1 MAPQLSQTQRE
12 HIIALRSSG
21 CRVTDICRLT
31 GITKKT
37 IYLWLRRWE
46 EGGTLEGH
54 RRHMYPRATTAED
67 DEAIVAAHSADP
79 SLSTRVSSK
88 SYKISMDTVRRRLKE
103 AAKKR
108 SRPARKISTKA
119 DKEPRVK
126 IESANETRQVCPSC
140 HATLPDSF
148 QATQFRHEQ
157 IKSVIAKVYHF
168 LEREYEQ
175 LKSLHPETDWSPLS
189 RVRQRAAVATGVSE
203 PDVRDILSEESV
215 GLVVEQK
222 TPNKRAR
229 KITTE
234 ESSSDNDDDDDD
246 DRTSNDDDDS
256 DKQTEDVLPL
266 QDFGPETRTS
276 LEPEDSA
283 NNTVPETVCI
293 KQEPPDEPHSPDINY
308 SANSSAVEACRDDI
322 VRRDKQTT
330 ISQPAPHVHTQDP
343 LMIEVKLEEITIE
356 NEGIS

>member
-88 SYKISMDTVRRRLKE
+88 SYKI
-103 AAKKR
+103 
-108 SRPARKISTKA
+108 
-119 DKEPRVK
+119 
-126 IESANETRQVCPSC
+126 ESANETRQVCPSC

-148 QATQFRHEQ
+148 QATQSRHEQ
-157 IKSVIAKVYHF
+157 IKSIIAKVYHF

-203 PDVRDILSEESV
+203 PDVLHILSEESV
-215 GLVVEQK
+215 GLLVEQK

-229 KITTE
+229 KGTTE
-234 ESSSDNDDDDDD
+234 ES
-246 DRTSNDDDDS
+246 
-256 DKQTEDVLPL
+256 PL

-283 NNTVPETVCI
+283 NNTVSETVCI
-293 KQEPPDEPHSPDINY
+293 KQEPPDEPHSPDIN
-308 SANSSAVEACRDDI
+308 ANSSAVEVCSDDI

-343 LMIEVKLEEITIE
+343 LKIEVKLEEITIE

>member
-31 GITKKT
+31 GITIELDAHTYLVLAAEKT

-108 SRPARKISTKA
+108 SRPARKNNTKA

-148 QATQFRHEQ
+148 QATQSRHEQ

-215 GLVVEQK
+215 GLLTEQK
-222 TPNKRAR
+222 PPNKRAR
-229 KITTE
+229 KGTTE
-234 ESSSDNDDDDDD
+234 ESSSDNDDDDDG
-246 DRTSNDDDDS
+246 TSNDDDDS
-256 DKQTEDVLPL
+256 DKQTEGVCVPL

-293 KQEPPDEPHSPDINY
+293 KQEPPDEPHSPDI
-308 SANSSAVEACRDDI
+308 
-322 VRRDKQTT
+322 K
-330 ISQPAPHVHTQDP
+330 DP

>member
-1 MAPQLSQTQRE
+1 MPSCALIYCNTRYGTTTGPNCGLFSFPKLNRQERE
-12 HIIALRSSG
+12 KWVKFVQSERGEKKWLPSAASKLCSKHFKKD
-21 CRVTDICRLT
+21 DIYRGKTGRLML
-31 GITKKT
+31 KKGAVP
-37 IYLWLRRWE
+37 Y
-46 EGGTLEGH
+46 
-54 RRHMYPRATTAED
+54 
-67 DEAIVAAHSADP
+67 
-79 SLSTRVSSK
+79 
-88 SYKISMDTVRRRLKE
+88 
-103 AAKKR
+103 
-108 SRPARKISTKA
+108 SR
-119 DKEPRVK
+119 E
-126 IESANETRQVCPSC
+126 IESANKTRQVCPSC

-148 QATQFRHEQ
+148 QATQSRHEQ
-157 IKSVIAKVYHF
+157 IKSIIAKVYHF

-215 GLVVEQK
+215 GLLVEQK

-246 DRTSNDDDDS
+246 RTSNDDDDS
-256 DKQTEDVLPL
+256 DKQTEDALKL
-266 QDFGPETRTS
+266 QDFGPETLTTS
-276 LEPEDSA
+276 LKPEAIA
-283 NNTVPETVCI
+283 NNSV
-293 KQEPPDEPHSPDINY
+293 
-308 SANSSAVEACRDDI
+308 NSSAVEVCSDDI

-330 ISQPAPHVHTQDP
+330 ISQPAPHVHTRDP

>member
-88 SYKISMDTVRRRLKE
+88 SY
-103 AAKKR
+103 
-108 SRPARKISTKA
+108 
-119 DKEPRVK
+119 K